1 MQQTNP
7 IFHILLSSLS
17 VCVLFL
23 SSCHHLDT
31 DPVEALP
38 FRNDGTTWG
47 VIATDGT
54 VLQPAGSFEHR
65 PSAVVGGMFSLAN
78 EEGRLQLYS
87 LHDPAHPVSQRSFVR
102 IGHFFENV
110 TLAQEETDSPILL
123 IDKQGNNVA
132 STAQYPQYDIVLMHN
147 FSEGRALFATGNG
160 KYGYMDTQGNIV
172 IPPIYDRAYDFH
184 EGLALAGNTN
194 SQGQSGYLLIDRN
207 GKIKTAIRLSNSLLD
222 AGLSDSRLL
231 FCELGTRHFGYL
243 NRQGE
248 PELYLPEKFRLALPY
263 KNDMAVVETE
273 EGQGVIDRQGQP
285 LIPSIYDKIHLTNH
299 GLTAICKN
307 GKWAVVDPRNQAAI
321 QFQYDSIG
329 HYYNEGLAVARQKGE
344 YLLID
349 KEGNPQGNVTYNV
362 IGEEQT
368 ASRLCPQRFL
378 IERPSAGNSMKLQSE
393 SIEDKQGNALPD
405 TDLAQASGTHT
416 TEPTTKTSSH
426 IASQDWRKVSEQH
439 PFYQEAIKVVSG
451 KLDEKDAG
459 NRQMILNYVEHLRTS
474 YTTKDIDFL
483 EQLFSENALIVVG
496 TVVHT
501 SQKET
506 GYLSPAQVVY
516 NVKSKRQYLDRLKQV
531 FKANRSID
539 VKFSDFHIMRHPTV
553 KGIYGV
559 SLRQKYRSD
568 IYADDGYLFL
578 LWDFRDETAPKIHV
592 RTWQPRM
599 QADHTPL
606 PENEIFN
613 INNFN
618 LQ

>member
-1 MQQTNP
+1 
-7 IFHILLSSLS
+7 
-17 VCVLFL
+17 
-23 SSCHHLDT
+23 
-31 DPVEALP
+31 
-38 FRNDGTTWG
+38 
-47 VIATDGT
+47 
-54 VLQPAGSFEHR
+54 
-65 PSAVVGGMFSLAN
+65 MFSLAN

-132 STAQYPQYDIVLMHN
+132 STSQYPQYDIVLMHN

-172 IPPIYDRAYDFH
+172 IPPIYDRAHDFH

-222 AGLSDSRLL
+222 ARLSDNRLL

-285 LIPSIYDKIHLTNH
+285 LIPSIYDKIYLTNH

-329 HYYNEGLAVARQKGE
+329 HYYHEGLAVARQKGR

-349 KEGNPQGNVTYNV
+349 KEGNPQGDVTYNV

-368 ASRLCPQRFL
+368 ASRLCPQR
-378 IERPSAGNSMKLQSE
+378 S
-393 SIEDKQGNALPD
+393 
-405 TDLAQASGTHT
+405 
-416 TEPTTKTSSH
+416 
-426 IASQDWRKVSEQH
+426 
-439 PFYQEAIKVVSG
+439 
-451 KLDEKDAG
+451 
-459 NRQMILNYVEHLRTS
+459 
-474 YTTKDIDFL
+474 
-483 EQLFSENALIVVG
+483 
-496 TVVHT
+496 
-501 SQKET
+501 
-506 GYLSPAQVVY
+506 
-516 NVKSKRQYLDRLKQV
+516 
-531 FKANRSID
+531 
-539 VKFSDFHIMRHPTV
+539 
-553 KGIYGV
+553 
-559 SLRQKYRSD
+559 
-568 IYADDGYLFL
+568 
-578 LWDFRDETAPKIHV
+578 
-592 RTWQPRM
+592 
-599 QADHTPL
+599 
-606 PENEIFN
+606 
-613 INNFN
+613 
-618 LQ
+618 